1 MSERNQ
7 EAQHLARKVV
17 SGGIVQ
23 MATERLVYQIVEVCA
38 EHERKNTDSL
48 RAENDRLL
56 EALQTANGVVV
67 SGTRKLN
74 EARARVAKLEA
85 ALKQSVELQS
95 HYAELL
101 NMYDGGQ
108 RLTFAN
114 VEAWL
119 DRLASVGDTPQ

>member
-1 MSERNQ
+1 MRHKPFPGSPDD
-7 EAQHLARKVV
+7 
-17 SGGIVQ
+17 
-23 MATERLVYQIVEVCA
+23 MM
-38 EHERKNTDSL
+38 NTI
-48 RAENDRLL
+48 A
-56 EALQTANGVVV
+56 AL
-67 SGTRKLN
+67 
-74 EARARVAKLEA
+74 RARVAKLEA

-119 DRLASVGDTPQ
+119 DRLAALKDAPQ